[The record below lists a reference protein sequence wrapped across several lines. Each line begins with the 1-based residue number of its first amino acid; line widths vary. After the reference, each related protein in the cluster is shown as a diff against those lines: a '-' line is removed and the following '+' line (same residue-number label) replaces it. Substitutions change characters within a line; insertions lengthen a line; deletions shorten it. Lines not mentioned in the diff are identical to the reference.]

1 MVLNFTKSIL
11 CSFLF
16 LFSTTA
22 ISQNAALLQSGPM
35 VGYADMQEV
44 MLWVQTT
51 KAAKVQFAYH
61 EAGKPNN
68 LNVTA
73 EKETTVDEVFIAKL
87 IADKVE
93 PGKIYDYKLLI
104 NGQLIELP
112 YPTQFETQKIWKYRG
127 DAPDFSFM
135 TGSCAY
141 INQPEHDRP
150 GTPYGGDYQVFEN
163 MASHASSFMLWLGDN
178 VYLRE
183 PDWNTKTGFQK
194 RYTHTRSTPEMQQ
207 LLATRSNY
215 AIWDDHDFGSNDSDK
230 GFYNK
235 ALSLETFERFWGNPT
250 TGVPG
255 IEGAITAFQWADL
268 DFFLLD
274 NRWYRD
280 PNGVKKEGKTILGE
294 KQLQWLF
301 DNLVSSKASFKIV
314 AMGGQFLSDVAKY
327 ETYSAN
333 GFDGERQRILDF
345 IKEQQ
350 IKNVIF
356 ITGDVHFS
364 EVSKYE
370 EAGIPVVW
378 DLTFSTMSAG
388 PNKKGAE
395 WKNSF
400 RVADKVF
407 ADRNFGLIKVSG
419 PLSARKLEVSCIDKD
434 NQLQYEVVINKE

>member
-1 MVLNFTKSIL
+1 MALKITKSL
-11 CSFLF
+11 LYSFLF
-16 LFSTTA
+16 LITSAAFA
-22 ISQNAALLQSGPM
+22 QNAELLQSGPM

-51 KAAKVQFAYH
+51 KAATVQFAYH
-61 EAGKPNN
+61 EEGKPIN
-68 LNVTA
+68 LIVTA
-73 EKETTVDEVFIAKL
+73 EKETTAEAVFIAKL

-93 PGKIYDYKLLI
+93 PGKTYIYKLFI

-112 YPTQFETQKIWKYRG
+112 YPTRFETQKIWKYRG

-163 MASHASSFMLWLGDN
+163 MASHAASFMLWLGDN

-194 RYTHTRSTPEMQQ
+194 RYTHTRSTPEMQK

-215 AIWDDHDFGSNDSDK
+215 AIWDDHDYGPNDSDK

-235 ALSLETFERFWGNPT
+235 ALSLETFEQFWGNPT
-250 TGVPG
+250 TGISG

-280 PNGVKKEGKTILGE
+280 PNGLKKEGKTILGE

-301 DNLVSSKASFKIV
+301 DNLVSSQASFKIV
-314 AMGGQFLSDVAKY
+314 AMGGQFLSDAAMY

-333 GFDGERQRILDF
+333 GFDAERQRILDF

-370 EAGIPVVW
+370 EAGSPVIW

-388 PNKKGAE
+388 PNKRGAE
-395 WKNSF
+395 WNNSF

-407 ADRNFGLIKVSG
+407 TDRNFGLIKVSG
-419 PLSARKLEVSCIDKD
+419 PLSDRKLEVSCTDKD